1 MLFETK
7 GIVMRRL
14 RMMFSALLVGV
25 FGIGLAGC
33 ATTPSVTVS
42 SSTVIIDVRTPEEYA
57 AGHLENAVNINWE
70 GEFTSVIGELPKDG
84 EYLLYC
90 RSGNRAGQAK
100 AFMDSS
106 GYTNVTNLG
115 SVQDAASATGLSVV
129 Q

>member
-1 MLFETK
+1 
-7 GIVMRRL
+7 MRRL